1 MVKSAISLSQNPGQ
15 LSALLKNNERI
26 IKEEQR
32 EVIRS
37 TLSMQFQEN
46 LSKINEM
53 LSDCNVQEVIQA
65 HIPFLKE
72 YKDDSTLS
80 VYINETS

>member
-1 MVKSAISLSQNPGQ
+1 MKSAISLSQNPGQ

-37 TLSMQFQEN
+37 TLSMQFQED

-53 LSDCNVQEVIQA
+53 LSDCNVQEVI
-65 HIPFLKE
+65 
-72 YKDDSTLS
+72 
-80 VYINETS
+80 